1 MTCLLTRRF
10 ARTVVAGQ
18 RLLASTDPDYSA
30 ARLFVHD
37 NYADATGKSQNV
49 CLLDATSVLIEVRV
63 SSSTEPP
70 STRERIP
77 TEITNLDEPDVIPNN
92 GGEVPFTI
100 A

>member
-1 MTCLLTRRF
+1 MTCLLIRRF
-10 ARTVVAGQ
+10 ARTAVAEQ
-18 RLLASTDPDYSA
+18 RLPASTDPDYSA
-30 ARLFVHD
+30 D
-37 NYADATGKSQNV
+37 YADATGKSQNV